1 MNNYKHLLKMLNMK
15 TLRLIGLICILL
27 SGSMYTFAQ
36 GGRVVTCMDVIPGLT
51 EDQRVTITELV
62 AQHQTAM
69 AELRMKQRATYV
81 PAEKNSIRGEMLQ
94 KVQAHRKEVRNL
106 LTEEQQRQYE
116 MLHAS
121 NAYGNR
127 NMSVTRGGGRRLA
140 GCNGRGFRG
149 RL

>member
-1 MNNYKHLLKMLNMK
+1 LKNQKMLNMK
-15 TLRLIGLICILL
+15 TTRMIWLICILL

-36 GGRVVTCMDVIPGLT
+36 GGRAMTCVDVLTGLT
-51 EDQRVTITELV
+51 EDQRVTIAELEV
-62 AQHQTAM
+62 QHQTAM

-81 PAEKNSIRGEMLQ
+81 PAEKNGIRGEMLQ

-121 NAYGNR
+121 NRYGSR
-127 NMSVTRGGGRRLA
+127 KMSATRGGGRRLA

-149 RL
+149 GF